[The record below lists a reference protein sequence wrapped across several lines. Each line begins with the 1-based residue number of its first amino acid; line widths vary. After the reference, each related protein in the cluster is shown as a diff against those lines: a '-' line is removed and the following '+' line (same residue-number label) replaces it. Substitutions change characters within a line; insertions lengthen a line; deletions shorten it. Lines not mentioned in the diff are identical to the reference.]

1 MASGGGLF
9 QPVGQVRFTNVAIVK
24 YKKQGKRFEV
34 TCYRNKVVNWRNK
47 VETDVDEVLQAPYV
61 FTNASKVRGADFGCR
76 HFAEGH
82 SSQGVQ
88 AKTKDLKAVFGTE
101 DHLQCCL
108 FILEKGELQ
117 VSDKE
122 REVQLDRYVLVPC
135 VCHLLP
141 TTFVVH
147 SMFRD
152 VATIIADKCINPDTG
167 IPHPVSA
174 THLAAPSPA
183 PPHDFSARCRCLS
196 LRQP

>member
-61 FTNASKVRGADFGCR
+61 FTNASKVGFADFDAG
-76 HFAEGH
+76 HFATLYTT
-82 SSQGVQ
+82 QGIQ
-88 AKTKDLKAVFGTE
+88 AKASDLKAVFGTD

-122 REVQLDRYVLVPC
+122 REVQLDRCVLVPC
-135 VCHLLP
+135 L
-141 TTFVVH
+141 
-147 SMFRD
+147 R
-152 VATIIADKCINPDTG
+152 
-167 IPHPVSA
+167 
-174 THLAAPSPA
+174 
-183 PPHDFSARCRCLS
+183 HDAR
-196 LRQP
+196 